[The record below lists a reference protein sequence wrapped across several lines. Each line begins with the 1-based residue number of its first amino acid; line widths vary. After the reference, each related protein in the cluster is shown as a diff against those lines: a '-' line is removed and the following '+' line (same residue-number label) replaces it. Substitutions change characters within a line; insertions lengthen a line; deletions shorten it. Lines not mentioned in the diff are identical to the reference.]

1 MVMST
6 NNSDSQELAKLVGT
20 KKEQKKRE
28 EEFRDLDSEFKIV
41 IVVDMWLTGF
51 DVPALDTMYI
61 DKPMKEH
68 NLMQAIARVNR
79 VFPGKSGGLVVDYIG
94 IKKEL
99 FEALKTYSNRD
110 QDKIQENSEA
120 KDITLDI
127 LEILRNEFHNF
138 DYEGFFGD
146 SDKLRYDLIRNGA
159 EFVQFDEN
167 RKNLFISCL
176 CFMKVLSAI

>member
-1 MVMST
+1 MMYKEILKQRPDNKNKVKMVMST

-20 KKEQKKRE
+20 KMEQKKRE

-127 LEILRNEFHNF
+127 LEIFRNKVSITLIMK
-138 DYEGFFGD
+138 D
-146 SDKLRYDLIRNGA
+146 SLEIVIN
-159 EFVQFDEN
+159 
-167 RKNLFISCL
+167 
-176 CFMKVLSAI
+176 